1 MAAIALAGLLSACAS
16 DRAEDISQVG
26 DVALAASNPPAPGE
40 EGTAG
45 SEAMGEASQLYFIE
59 FHARVYGPFGHTYM
73 VYGPLDRNGNPVAR
87 NYIGLAPKGGA
98 VGYAVAS
105 SPAFVPATLEPS
117 ERDFNMT
124 PLTSYRHILEPG
136 QYADLLAFVANARK
150 EDHWWNLYL
159 NNCNSF
165 AGEMARAAGMKSPLV
180 PTLIPMVFV
189 SELRDLNENM

>member
-1 MAAIALAGLLSACAS
+1 MAAIALAALLSACAG
-16 DRAEDISQVG
+16 DLAEDASLNGEVS
-26 DVALAASNPPAPGE
+26 LAASNPPAPGE

-59 FHARVYGPFGHTYM
+59 FRARAYGPFGHTYM
-73 VYGPLDRNGNPVAR
+73 VYGPLDGDGNPVAR

-98 VGYAVAS
+98 AGYAAGS

-124 PLTSYRHILEPG
+124 PLASYRHILEPG

-180 PTLIPMVFV
+180 PTVIPLVFV
-189 SELRDLNENM
+189 GELRELNKNT